1 MSDEQGIVDPYKL
14 LRVLEDVATRH
25 AKTVKSLNRALVR
38 LRKNPYDEELQS
50 LVLTYIKRLRTLRA
64 RLWGVLNGAIRLED
78 VAPEIRDN
86 IATLSEYMIIV
97 GAEYE
102 KDILKKAMYL
112 GRHGAQML
120 ENERENLVEDV
131 KQLEQIVAKLQE
143 IVDKYY

>member
-1 MSDEQGIVDPYKL
+1 LPEETVVDPYKL

-50 LVLTYIKRLRTLRA
+50 LVLTYIKRLRALRA
-64 RLWGVLNGAIRLED
+64 RLWGALNGAVRLED

-102 KDILKKAMYL
+102 KDVLKKAMYL
-112 GRHGAQML
+112 SRRGVQML
-120 ENERENLVEDV
+120 ESEYDNLVEDV
-131 KQLEQIVAKLQE
+131 KQVEQLVAKLQE

>member
-1 MSDEQGIVDPYKL
+1 MTGEQLVDPYKL

-25 AKTVKSLNRALVR
+25 AKTVRSLSRALSR
-38 LRKNPYDEELQS
+38 LHKNPYDEELQS
-50 LVLTYIKRLRTLRA
+50 LVMTYLKRLRVLRA
-64 RLWGVLNGAIRLED
+64 RLQGVLNGAIKLED

-102 KDILKKAMYL
+102 REVLRKAMYL
-112 GRHGAQML
+112 SRKGAHL
-120 ENERENLVEDV
+120 LEREYENLREDV
-131 KQLEQIVAKLQE
+131 KQVDSIVSKLQE